1 MHEIIEEFFNQ
12 DDYLDLMNNDNEKEL
27 SYLTTIFEES
37 WKKNSSTLKKL
48 YEEENRTPEEF
59 TTLEE
64 WVKTLIKNYIDLEH
78 YLKTN
83 KELYPDLSLDG
94 TSTVMNEKRFTKNF
108 EYPEDS
114 KDLQT
119 FELQGYIDRLIL
131 KMTPVIKINFIVQLL
146 TLKLLNQTIME
157 QG

>member
-1 MHEIIEEFFNQ
+1 MSDITDFNTLSFSKASSFNDCEKKFSFSYVEKIRTKSGIHAAVGTFVHEIIEEFFNQ

-94 TSTVMNEKRFTKNF
+94 TSTVMNEKRFTKKV
-108 EYPEDS
+108 S
-114 KDLQT
+114 SL
-119 FELQGYIDRLIL
+119 
-131 KMTPVIKINFIVQLL
+131 
-146 TLKLLNQTIME
+146 
-157 QG
+157 